1 MKKLL
6 NVKVFFSSKTNKK
19 KISQNMFWQK
29 KVQHYQ
35 ARHEKLKEPQAL
47 GNRISFTY

>member
-1 MKKLL
+1 MEYMKKLL

-29 KVQHYQ
+29 RSSIIK
-35 ARHEKLKEPQAL
+35 AGMR
-47 GNRISFTY
+47 N